1 MCKLHQG
8 NVKGNAD
15 TNPAHITVISAA
27 LNKPRSDCAAY
38 FSANIRHTPHDRC
51 YVSL

>member
-1 MCKLHQG
+1 MCKLHLKLHQ
-8 NVKGNAD
+8 GNAD